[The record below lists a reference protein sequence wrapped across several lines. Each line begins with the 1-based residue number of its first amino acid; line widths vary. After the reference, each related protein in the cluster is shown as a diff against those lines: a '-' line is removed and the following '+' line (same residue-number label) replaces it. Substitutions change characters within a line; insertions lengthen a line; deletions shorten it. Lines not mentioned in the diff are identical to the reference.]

1 MKCDFNSQLLQ
12 HCRGPPG
19 GCPGPGT
26 VTGDSHRRQSRDNH
40 MTVTVQ
46 SGDSHGSHGTITGD
60 SHRRQSRD
68 SHRTITGDSHGTVT
82 GQSRE
87 TVTGDS
93 HGTITDHNPIISLRY
108 RDILMSRGSPESY
121 TCPSW
126 VSYPH

>member
-68 SHRTITGDSHGTVT
+68 SHRTVTGQSQDNHGRQSQETVT
-82 GQSRE
+82 GQSQE
-87 TVTGDS
+87 TVMGDS
-93 HGTITDHNPIISLRY
+93 HRTITGQLQDNQGIVTGRSRIIIQS
-108 RDILMSRGSPESY
+108 
-121 TCPSW
+121 
-126 VSYPH
+126 